1 MKIAVLWYGKEWQST
16 YAWLLKNWYKKEQID
31 ILDKSISD
39 DYLQNLEKYDIIYKT
54 PWISIYLPELQK
66 IKEKIKTQADIL
78 FDNFKWK
85 LILISGSKWKSTT
98 STLIY
103 TILKNAWKKVKLVG
117 NIWNPILSEVD
128 FDDQPN
134 YIVFEI
140 SSYMLDSTYNVW
152 STYSIL
158 TNIYNV
164 HTSWHNGHE
173 NYINSKLKIFNK
185 TKEAILRKDVYENLN
200 FNFKSEV
207 ILFWEWTSFNFDYKF
222 ISWPTYKLEIDKIK
236 LGWEHNY
243 LNIASILPICQLENI
258 SQDVIEDTLINFNWL
273 EHRQEFVGE
282 FDEIKYY
289 NDSIA
294 TIPESVL
301 QALNR
306 FWDEIDTIILWWK
319 DDDYDYSQVIKII
332 NSLNM
337 QNIIL
342 LPDSLDKQKVGFRK
356 KNIFEVKN
364 MEEAVQISKEKTK
377 IWKICILSP
386 GAPSY
391 NLFKNFEERG
401 KLFKKY
407 VKWVINFDK

>member
-1 MKIAVLWYGKEWQST
+1 MKIAVLWYGKEGKST
-16 YAWLLKNWYKKEQID
+16 YNWLLNNWYTKEQID

-39 DYLQNLEKYDIIYKT
+39 GYLDNLEQYDIIYKT

-66 IKEKIKTQADIL
+66 VKSKIKTQADIL

-103 TILKNAWKKVKLVG
+103 TILKNAWENVKLVG

-128 FDDQPN
+128 FDNQPD

-140 SSYMLDSTYNVW
+140 SSYMLDSTQNVW

-158 TNIYNV
+158 TNIYDV
-164 HTSWHNGHE
+164 HTSWHQNHK
-173 NYINSKLKIFNK
+173 NYVNSKLKIFEN
-185 TKEAILRKDVYENLN
+185 TKESILRKDVYDDLDY
-200 FNFKSEV
+200 NFKSEV
-207 ILFWEWTSFNFDYKF
+207 ILFWTWTYFYFDDKY
-222 ISWPTYKLEIDKIK
+222 IYGPTYKLDISEIKIW
-236 LGWEHNY
+236 WEHNY
-243 LNIASILPICQLENI
+243 LNISSILPICQLENVSEEI
-258 SQDVIEDTLINFNWL
+258 IKNSLKFFDWL
-273 EHRQEFVGE
+273 EHRQEFVGK
-282 FDEIKYY
+282 FDQVKYY

-319 DDDYDYSQVIKII
+319 DDNFDYSQVIKVI
-332 NSLNM
+332 NDLNL

-342 LPDSLDKQKVGFRK
+342 LPDSLEEQKSWFLN
-356 KNIFEVKN
+356 KNIFEVKS
-364 MEEAVQISKEKTK
+364 MQEAVQISKEKTRK
-377 IWKICILSP
+377 WKICILSP

-407 VKWVINFDK
+407 VKWL

>member
-1 MKIAVLWYGKEWQST
+1 MEIAVLWYGKEGKST
-16 YAWLLKNWYKKEQID
+16 YNWLLNNWYSKEQIN

-39 DYLQNLEKYDIIYKT
+39 DYLENLEQYDIIYKT

-66 IKEKIKTQADIL
+66 VKNKIKTQADIL

-103 TILKNAWKKVKLVG
+103 TILKNAGKNVKLVG

-128 FDDQPN
+128 FDNQPD

-140 SSYMLDSTYNVW
+140 SSYMLDSTQNVW

-158 TNIYNV
+158 TNIYDV
-164 HTSWHNGHE
+164 HTRWHQTHK
-173 NYINSKLKIFNK
+173 NYVNSKLKIFEN
-185 TKEAILRKDVYENLN
+185 TKESILRKDVYDNLDY
-200 FNFKSEV
+200 NFKTEV
-207 ILFWEWTSFNFDYKF
+207 ILFWAGTYFYFDDKY
-222 ISWPTYKLEIDKIK
+222 IYGPTYKLDISEIKIW
-236 LGWEHNY
+236 WEHNY
-243 LNIASILPICQLENI
+243 LNISSILPICQLENI
-258 SQDVIEDTLINFNWL
+258 SEEIIKNTLKNFDWL

-282 FDEIKYY
+282 FDQVKYY

-306 FWDEIDTIILWWK
+306 FWNEIDTIILWWK
-319 DDDYDYSQVIKII
+319 DDNFDYSQVIKII
-332 NSLNM
+332 NSLEL

-342 LPDSLDKQKVGFRK
+342 LPDSLEKQKSWFLN

-364 MEEAVQISKEKTK
+364 MEEAVKISKEKTNK
-377 IWKICILSP
+377 WKICILSP

-391 NLFKNFEERG
+391 NLFKNFEQRG
-401 KLFKKY
+401 ELFKKY
-407 VKWVINFDK
+407 VKEL